1 MDANSTGLRGLLDV
15 VKSNRLMSTG
25 VIGFLLLMAVMA
37 VIDDGISMM
46 PLILATCAVGTAAV
60 FFWQAGSYR
69 VDIYENGLEIFGGV
83 LTRAGVYLYKDIES
97 IDIEDTTY
105 RLFGVFPVLKYTT
118 VSIQGKNDL
127 WTQLSSFNFTDL
139 KFMRIKVSGE
149 LGTAVMS
156 LAVIGLYYGAA
167 SFLVENV
174 ILRNLTEEERDEHIL
189 SKLLF
194 WSTVILLVAD
204 VLLVILPAF
213 GMQLLPVTILDFM

>member
-1 MDANSTGLRGLLDV
+1 
-15 VKSNRLMSTG
+15 
-25 VIGFLLLMAVMA
+25 
-37 VIDDGISMM
+37 MM

-139 KFMRIKVSGE
+139 KVKMQQVKKTVGKVKNIHKIGDEIYEDQRNGSYE
-149 LGTAVMS
+149 LGGDRA
-156 LAVIGLYYGAA
+156 LLW
-167 SFLVENV
+167 
-174 ILRNLTEEERDEHIL
+174 RCQL
-189 SKLLF
+189 SRRKCY
-194 WSTVILLVAD
+194 SA
-204 VLLVILPAF
+204 
-213 GMQLLPVTILDFM
+213 QSY

>member
-37 VIDDGISMM
+37 VIDGGISMM

-97 IDIEDTTY
+97 IDIEDTT
-105 RLFGVFPVLKYTT
+105 
-118 VSIQGKNDL
+118 
-127 WTQLSSFNFTDL
+127 
-139 KFMRIKVSGE
+139 
-149 LGTAVMS
+149 
-156 LAVIGLYYGAA
+156 
-167 SFLVENV
+167 
-174 ILRNLTEEERDEHIL
+174 
-189 SKLLF
+189 
-194 WSTVILLVAD
+194 
-204 VLLVILPAF
+204 
-213 GMQLLPVTILDFM
+213 

>member
-1 MDANSTGLRGLLDV
+1 
-15 VKSNRLMSTG
+15 
-25 VIGFLLLMAVMA
+25 
-37 VIDDGISMM
+37 
-46 PLILATCAVGTAAV
+46 
-60 FFWQAGSYR
+60 
-69 VDIYENGLEIFGGV
+69 
-83 LTRAGVYLYKDIES
+83 
-97 IDIEDTTY
+97 
-105 RLFGVFPVLKYTT
+105 
-118 VSIQGKNDL
+118 
-127 WTQLSSFNFTDL
+127 
-139 KFMRIKVSGE
+139 MRIKVSGE

-156 LAVIGLYYGAA
+156 LAVIGLCYGAA

>member
-37 VIDDGISMM
+37 VIDGIE
-46 PLILATCAVGTAAV
+46 IVIRGV
-60 FFWQAGSYR
+60 IDR

-139 KFMRIKVSGE
+139 KVKMQQVKKR
-149 LGTAVMS
+149 
-156 LAVIGLYYGAA
+156 LA
-167 SFLVENV
+167 
-174 ILRNLTEEERDEHIL
+174 
-189 SKLLF
+189 K
-194 WSTVILLVAD
+194 
-204 VLLVILPAF
+204 
-213 GMQLLPVTILDFM
+213 